1 MERLKIKQNMDYLV
15 SLGIAISAALLIG
28 ALIMLTN
35 GQNPIVG
42 YTSLISGAFG
52 SKYKIA
58 TTFAKTVPLILT
70 GLATAI
76 SFRSGIFNIGGEG
89 QLYLGAFAAAYVG
102 FTFTNLP
109 VVVAVLLAIVAS
121 SIVGAA
127 YAFIPAILKV
137 KYKVDEV
144 ITTIML
150 NSVAILFTN
159 YLVNYPFAADQGK
172 MGGTNMIEA
181 AYKFPKLVRLSK
193 LNTSI
198 FYTALIAI
206 FLYYLLQK
214 TSFGYN
220 FKMVGENGIFSKYAG
235 VNNSRYMII
244 AMLISGGL
252 CGIAGAFEVYGT
264 HYRFLQNISPGY
276 AFDGMLVALIV
287 RNNPVGIIFMSIF
300 FATLKTGSASMEVAT
315 GIPSEM
321 VLVIQSIII
330 LFIAGEQG
338 FKNIY
343 KRMKLDRKEVA

>member
-1 MERLKIKQNMDYLV
+1 VERLKIKQNMDYLT
-15 SLGIAISAALLIG
+15 SLGLAIAAALLIG
-28 ALIMLTN
+28 ALIMVLN

-42 YTSLISGAFG
+42 YTSLVVGAYG

-102 FTFTNLP
+102 FTFTSMP
-109 VVVAVLLAIVAS
+109 VFVSVIAAVVVS
-121 SIVGAA
+121 GIVGAA
-127 YAFIPAILKV
+127 YAYIPAILKV

-198 FYTALIAI
+198 FYTAIIAL

-235 VNNSRYMII
+235 VDNKKYMII
-244 AMLISGGL
+244 AMLISGAL
-252 CGIAGAFEVYGT
+252 CGIAGAFEVYGS

-287 RNNPVGIIFMSIF
+287 RNNPIGIIFMSIF

-343 KRMKLDRKEVA
+343 RKMKLDRKEVA